1 MISAFD
7 IFKIGIGPSSSHTVG
22 PMNAGKSFIDLLV
35 SSGELFRTTHIV
47 VDLYGS
53 LSLTGK
59 GHATDVAIMMGLA
72 GNSPQNVKI
81 DSIAGF
87 TQEVART
94 GRLPVA
100 EGTHI
105 VDFSPDEN
113 ILFHSE
119 TLPRHEN
126 GMRITAWHG
135 NETLLSKTY
144 YSIGGGFIVEEEQ
157 FGQAHDIETPVP
169 YNFHSASE
177 LLKLCELNGLS
188 VSGLMMQNEL
198 AMRSKE
204 EIDAGFAT
212 IWDVMHAGIER
223 GMNTEGVL
231 PGPLNVPRRA
241 VALRR
246 LLVSS
251 DNLSSDPMN
260 VIDWINMFALAVSEE
275 NAAGCRV
282 VTAPTN
288 GACGIIP
295 AVLAYYDKF
304 RRPVNANSIA
314 RYLLAAGAIGALY
327 KMNASISGA
336 EVGCQGE
343 IGVACSM
350 AAAGLTEL
358 LGGSPAQ
365 VCIAAEIAMEHNL
378 GLTCD
383 PVAGQVQIP
392 CIERNA
398 INAVKAV
405 NAARMALRRTSEP
418 RVSLDK
424 VIETMYETGKDMN
437 DKYRETSRGGL
448 AIKVVC
454 T

>member
-35 SSGELFRTTHIV
+35 SSGELSRTTHIV

-59 GHATDVAIMMGLA
+59 GHATDVAIIMGLA
-72 GNSPQNVKI
+72 GNSPQNVNI

-87 TQEVART
+87 IQEVART

-100 EGTHI
+100 EGTHV
-105 VDFSPDEN
+105 VDFTPDKN
-113 ILFHSE
+113 ILFHTE

-126 GMRITAWHG
+126 GMRITAWSST
-135 NETLLSKTY
+135 ETLLSKTY
-144 YSIGGGFIVEEEQ
+144 YSVGGGFIVEEEQ
-157 FGQAHDIETPVP
+157 FGQAHDVEAHVP

-177 LLKLCELNGLS
+177 LLKLCERNGLS

-198 AMRSKE
+198 AMRSKA
-204 EIDAGFAT
+204 EIDAGFAA
-212 IWDVMHAGIER
+212 IWGVMHAGIER

-358 LGGSPAQ
+358 LGGSPSQ